1 MTRGEGEGGKKL
13 RSVVTALQKSKN
25 GLSASFHKPIQNVF
39 LSGKEDSKRH
49 DVIFNTG
56 IFKRLKGSYL
66 IIFDLLLKDSNI

>member
-39 LSGKEDSKRH
+39 SKKIQN
-49 DVIFNTG
+49 DMM
-56 IFKRLKGSYL
+56 SYL
-66 IIFDLLLKDSNI
+66 ILEYLSA

>member
-39 LSGKEDSKRH
+39 SKKIQN
-49 DVIFNTG
+49 DMM
-56 IFKRLKGSYL
+56 SYL
-66 IIFDLLLKDSNI
+66 ILEY

>member
-13 RSVVTALQKSKN
+13 RSVVTALQKAKTGYLLVFISPFKT
-25 GLSASFHKPIQNVF
+25 FF